1 MTTSLRI
8 LAYKPRPEP
17 QTIRMERLITCE
29 PLELEYL
36 YTVLSGHQV
45 TLLDGMTDG
54 RDALRVAGEIDAQVV
69 LITAFITNVDRVAIL
84 TARLAALERPPWVF
98 VGGPHA
104 EVVPEHFYGPGV
116 DGVFF
121 ADQLTAVAQ
130 VVARVAAGKPFDDV
144 PGGAYR
150 VAAGDEGYR
159 RVEAPPTPPAQL
171 PVPRRV
177 LLESQPDRYF
187 YLYYRRCASV
197 KTAFGCNE
205 RCNFCFCTRMHG
217 GRYGPRPMDQVVD
230 EIAALPVRN
239 VFILDDNFLTTA
251 ARVQE
256 FCDAVRERSLDKEFI
271 AYGVASFIAAHP
283 ELMAQLRA
291 VGLTGIIVGFES
303 IREDEL
309 ASMHKTACTA
319 DNERTVE
326 ICRELDIE
334 LFALFIVQPSWRP
347 ADFRRLARYVRE
359 RAIAFATFAT
369 ATAFP
374 GTELSPAPV
383 TAGPGGGGWWRYDLL
398 RLHEDPQH
406 MTRMGFYLRLLWLY
420 MVPSFN
426 AESRRRQLRRY
437 GLWGLVKAGLHSWIV
452 GIEYLVKLWL
462 WR

>member
-1 MTTSLRI
+1 MSEPLRI

-36 YTVLSGHQV
+36 YTVLPGHRV
-45 TLLDGMTDG
+45 TLLDGMTDP
-54 RDALRVAGEIDAQVV
+54 RDPLRVAREMGAQVV
-69 LITAFITNVDRVAIL
+69 LITAFITNVDRVALL
-84 TARLAALERPPWVF
+84 TGQLAGLEQPPWVF

-121 ADQLTAVAQ
+121 ADQLTALTA
-130 VVARVAAGKPFDDV
+130 VVARVAAGQPFGDV

-150 VAAGDEGYR
+150 TSGGEYQ
-159 RVEAPPTPPAQL
+159 RVEAPPTPPAAL
-171 PVPRRV
+171 PTPQRV
-177 LLESQPDRYF
+177 LLESQPERYF
-187 YLYYRRCASV
+187 YLYYERCASV

-217 GRYGPRPMDQVVD
+217 GRYGPRPMDRVMD

-251 ARVQE
+251 ARVAE
-256 FCDAVRERSLDKEFI
+256 FCDAVEQRGLDKEFI
-271 AYGVASFIAAHP
+271 AYGVASFVAAHP
-283 ELMAQLRA
+283 ELMARLRA

-303 IREDEL
+303 IEEAEL
-309 ASMHKTACTA
+309 SSMHKTSCTE
-319 DNERTVE
+319 DNERTVD
-326 ICRELDIE
+326 ICRDLDIE

-374 GTELSPAPV
+374 ATELAPAPV
-383 TAGPGGGGWWRYDLL
+383 LPGPGDGGWWRYDLL
-398 RLHEDPQH
+398 RLHEEPAH

-420 MVPSFN
+420 MVPSFS

-437 GLWGLVKAGLHSWIV
+437 GAWGLFKAGVRSWIV